1 MSFGLDYVSG
11 PPIADLLAAKVSF
24 VCRYV
29 GYFSDYDINHPH
41 LPQGKVLT
49 PGEAKAYLAVGIA
62 PVSNW
67 EWYETRPL
75 EGANAGK
82 WDADKAHLI
91 HLACGGP
98 PDRPI
103 YFSVDTGVVG
113 EQVANYFHGVATSLG
128 LARTGAYGSYRVLKY
143 LFDNHLIAWGWQT
156 YAWSYGAWEPRA
168 HIRQY
173 RNSMTLAGHSVD
185 YNESMTSDYGQWG
198 ATKGTD
204 MAISPDDP
212 IIQKYFTYAN
222 GTLTR
227 KDIGVTMGKGITKY
241 YLSRGGPDPLRLPT
255 SNEIQAL
262 DAHGQPISGVVYVI
276 LETCAI
282 VFDPQRKLGDNPPQR
297 EHDDCYL
304 IHIDKGPGQALIAHP
319 LLVPLVQQNTTLQ
332 QQLQAEQQ
340 KTAPP
345 DPVMQQKLDR
355 YDAIMKI
362 VAA

>member
-1 MSFGLDYVSG
+1 MAFGLDYTSG
-11 PPIADLLAAKVSF
+11 PPIADMKAAGVTF

-29 GYFSDYDINHPH
+29 GYFSGYDIAHPST
-41 LPQGKVLT
+41 PQGKVLT
-49 PGEAKAYLAVGIA
+49 PGEASALSKAGIA
-62 PVSNW
+62 LVSNW
-67 EWYETRPL
+67 EWY
-75 EGANAGK
+75 ANRALGGHAAGV
-82 WDADKAHLI
+82 WDAGEAHKI
-91 HLACGGP
+91 HTACGGP
-98 PDRPI
+98 EDRPI
-103 YFSVDTGVVG
+103 YFSVDVDVA
-113 EQVANYFHGVATSLG
+113 ESQVLDYFKGVASVLG
-128 LARTGAYGSYRVLKY
+128 LHRTGAYSSYRVMKA
-143 LFDNHLIAWGWQT
+143 LFDANAITWGWQT
-156 YAWSYGAWEPRA
+156 YAWSYGAREGRS
-168 HIRQY
+168 HIYQY
-173 RNSMTLAGHSVD
+173 ENSVSMAGHSVD
-185 YNESMTSDYGQWG
+185 YNHSMTSDYGQWG
-198 ATKGTD
+198 TEKGTD

-212 IIQKYFTYAN
+212 IITKYFTYAN